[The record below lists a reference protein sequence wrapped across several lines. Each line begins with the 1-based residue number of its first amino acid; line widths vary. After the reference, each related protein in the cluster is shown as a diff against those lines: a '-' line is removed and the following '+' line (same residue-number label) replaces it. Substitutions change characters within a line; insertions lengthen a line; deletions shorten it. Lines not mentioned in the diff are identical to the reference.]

1 MRRFYAFHGHWHAK
15 RQGKTM
21 NEIRSAFKHPM
32 KKAVIYARFST
43 DLQNERS
50 IEDQITLCRDYTS
63 REEMNVVEVYEDRAR
78 SGGSVMGRGGLLRL
92 LDQARER
99 SFDVV
104 VVEALD
110 RLSRDMEDL
119 AGIHKRLSFLGIEIR
134 AVHEGVVNT
143 VLVGLRGLVGQLY
156 REDNAHKVR
165 RGLAG
170 RVGQGLNAGGRAYG
184 YAPVAG
190 EKGKRTIVE
199 VEAEIVRRIFDE
211 YVAGRTPREIAHD
224 LNNECILPPR
234 GRSWNAS
241 TINGNMQRGT
251 GIIQNELYAGRLVW
265 NKVRMVKDPDTG
277 KRLSRP
283 NPKNDWQTVD
293 MPGLRIVSQEL
304 FDTAQSR
311 KRACGQKHPNQQRRP
326 RHMLSGLLRCGACGA
341 GMSTNGKDNS
351 GRIRIRCSA
360 ATESGSCHDAK
371 TFYLK
376 TVESAVLAGLENEM
390 RHPQVIAEY
399 VRTYHEERKRLSAKA
414 NAKRAHLELRF
425 GELNREIDRLV
436 DAIAKGHG
444 DPAVLGPRSS
454 ALNEERKQV
463 ALELSVEPAVND
475 TISLHPA
482 VLARYKEQLVELQD
496 ALSKGI
502 NAGDSEAAEAIRG
515 LVETV
520 TVFRDPSRPGGV
532 MIEIVGRLN
541 ALLGEQAYPNKVR
554 GVWGKMVAGEGL
566 EPPTPGL

>member
-1 MRRFYAFHGHWHAK
+1 
-15 RQGKTM
+15 M

-170 RVGQGLNAGGRAYG
+170 RIGQGLNAGGRAYG

>member
-1 MRRFYAFHGHWHAK
+1 
-15 RQGKTM
+15 M

-170 RVGQGLNAGGRAYG
+170 RIGQGLNAGGRAYG

-360 ATESGSCHDAK
+360 ATESGSCQEAK

-554 GVWGKMVAGEGL
+554 GVWGKMVAGERFDNG
-566 EPPTPGL
+566 PPEKPVRFDIVRLAG